1 MARSNQLYLAVLPLI
16 HASVNHVLG
25 FGLTE
30 QTLTLFPSR
39 ELATEFFPDEVQ
51 AYIDTFKNRAN
62 KYLSGGH
69 VTGYDVITENTED
82 GRVIVRV
89 TQHVKE

>member
-1 MARSNQLYLAVLPLI
+1 MARSNQLYLTVLPLI
-16 HASVNHVLG
+16 HASVNPVLG

-30 QTLTLFPSR
+30 QVITLFPDR

-51 AYIDTFKNRAN
+51 GYIDTFKNRAN
-62 KYLSGGH
+62 KYLAGGH
-69 VTGYDVITENTED
+69 VTNYEVTTEDTGD

-89 TQHVKE
+89 TQHVTG